1 MQSAVPAITED
12 PQNVLIGVGLGRNAT
27 FSCSAYGGPT
37 ETIPSLEFTWTGPV
51 GINVSIQVTEV
62 VDDIATNTLTL
73 VNVTEDFEGNY
84 SCSVAYSDIQMITY
98 ISEIATLSAVSKF
111 IQIKIFES
119 FFLYTCNFSYIVI
132 ATISVIQLFQG
143 IL

>member
-1 MQSAVPAITED
+1 MLSAVPAITED
-12 PQNVLIGVGLGRNAT
+12 PQNVFIGVGLGRNAT

-37 ETIPSLEFTWTGPV
+37 ETIPSLEFTWTAPA
-51 GINVSIQVTEV
+51 GIDVSIQVTEV

-73 VNVTEDFEGNY
+73 VNVTEDLEGNY
-84 SCSVAYSDIQMITY
+84 SCSVAYSDMPMITS

-119 FFLYTCNFSYIVI
+119 FFFTHAIFH
-132 ATISVIQLFQG
+132 T
-143 IL
+143 